1 MMALASRLAFAG
13 HVALSIGSAVAFTTF
28 LAGAPP
34 AWLLEPD
41 AQRALRLGWT
51 YSGPL
56 CVLLGAAAA
65 LLHSVRRFGA
75 ARSLGLFASASAI
88 ALASELLGTHTG
100 YPFGGYSYTPL
111 LGYRILGLVPFVIPI
126 SWFYMLYAS
135 LAICARLARGGL
147 LPVQSAG
154 RAGLWGWSLAAGLI
168 LTAWDVSMDPAMVAT
183 AHWVW
188 HAPGPF
194 YGMPWSNWAGWLLT
208 GTVIARVMLA
218 IVPPQR
224 IVERLATSR
233 LPLAIYAVNGVLPI
247 AICIRDGMWW
257 AAGLGAVAML
267 LPLALALRLRPST
280 SAERAPDNSMA
291 MRSA

>member
-1 MMALASRLAFAG
+1 MSARIALGGHLALIL
-13 HVALSIGSAVAFTTF
+13 LSTVAFTTF

-34 AWLLEPD
+34 AWLMEPD

-65 LLHSVRRFGA
+65 LLHAMRRFGHGA
-75 ARSLGLFASASAI
+75 ALSLFIASSSI

-111 LGYRILGLVPFVIPI
+111 LGHRVLGLVPFVIPI

-135 LAICARLARGGL
+135 LAICARLARGDVL
-147 LPVQSAG
+147 
-154 RAGLWGWSLAAGLI
+154 RAPGTRGAPWAWSLAAGLI

-188 HAPGPF
+188 HVPGPF
-194 YGMPWSNWAGWLLT
+194 YGMPWSNWAGWLIT

-218 IVPPQR
+218 IVPPAR
-224 IVERLATSR
+224 LVERLSQAR
-233 LPLAIYAVNGVLPI
+233 LPLALYAMNGIMPI
-247 AICIRDGMWW
+247 AICIRERMWW
-257 AAGLGAVAML
+257 AVVLGTVAMVV
-267 LPLALALRLRPST
+267 PLALALR
-280 SAERAPDNSMA
+280 AA
-291 MRSA
+291 RSAAPARTSDDEAPLAVRSA